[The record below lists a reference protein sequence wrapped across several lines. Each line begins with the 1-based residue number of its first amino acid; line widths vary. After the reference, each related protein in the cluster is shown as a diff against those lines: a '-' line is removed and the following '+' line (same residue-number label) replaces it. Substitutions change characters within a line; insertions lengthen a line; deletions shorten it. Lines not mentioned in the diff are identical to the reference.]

1 MTTNF
6 PGGTARAFERD
17 DVAIAAKSGTAEL
30 GADNAYVNSWAAG
43 FFPYEKPKYAFILMM
58 DKAPRANMLG
68 GTRVMGDIVQWM
80 SVNTPHY
87 LGIEEGETEEE
98 SP

>member
-1 MTTNF
+1 
-6 PGGTARAFERD
+6 
-17 DVAIAAKSGTAEL
+17 
-30 GADNAYVNSWAAG
+30 
-43 FFPYEKPKYAFILMM
+43 
-58 DKAPRANMLG
+58 MLG